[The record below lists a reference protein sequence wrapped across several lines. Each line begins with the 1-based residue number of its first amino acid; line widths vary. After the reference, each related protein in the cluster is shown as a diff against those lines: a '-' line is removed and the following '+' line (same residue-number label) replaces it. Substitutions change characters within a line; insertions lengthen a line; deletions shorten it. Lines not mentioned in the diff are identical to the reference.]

1 MHYLDYC
8 GGGGAGVGGAANF
21 SKKATEAVEEEN
33 MLCRLG
39 KMSCLQ
45 LLTYG
50 QGKS

>member
-8 GGGGAGVGGAANF
+8 GGGGGGVGGANF

-33 MLCRLG
+33 MLCRCG